1 MRAMYHIDKGVRHY
15 FRLSDHRRNSNWQ
28 SICAK
33 KKKMEHLSYEGAD
46 VLALKPAAKKIY
58 KKNTAAICWVG
69 LS

>member
-1 MRAMYHIDKGVRHY
+1 
-15 FRLSDHRRNSNWQ
+15 
-28 SICAK
+28 
-33 KKKMEHLSYEGAD
+33 MEHLSYEGAD